1 MKYALFALALAGA
14 VSAQSNSTS
23 NSTESILIPTNI
35 TSSCSSFLSEL
46 NSDSTLSS
54 CVAPLI
60 NATASF
66 SPIAVASTNL
76 TGDTIN
82 YTLASICKGKGG
94 CDDATIRKW
103 LGKFYSECYSEL
115 TSSTGYNSHVRE
127 LYDILYVVNPL
138 KDAVCAVDSSNQ
150 EYCVNEIVQ
159 SESISNSNSTSNSTA
174 SNSTSADDASVA
186 LNATTLFANFA
197 AVGSGLSPVE
207 IAASSLYV
215 EITSSASS
223 LKKRFLDTVLSRRA
237 AQSVHM
243 ATVITPNVTTYK
255 NTNLPFLF
263 LQPSMGSSALC
274 TPCTR
279 EILVAYIKW
288 ETQMPYA
295 LGLKQSPILGG
306 QSALWSAIN
315 STCGT
320 TYVNAINS
328 EVGSALS
335 SGLNGSS
342 SGAESLLVGQGGLK
356 GLTAIVGATV
366 VAGVMGLLI

>member
-14 VSAQSNSTS
+14 VSAQSNSTA
-23 NSTESILIPTNI
+23 NSTESILIPANI

-46 NSDSTLSS
+46 DSDSTLSS
-54 CVAPLI
+54 CVTPLI

-66 SPIAVASTNL
+66 SPTAVASNNL
-76 TGDTIN
+76 TEDTIN

-94 CDDATIRKW
+94 CDDSTIRKW
-103 LGKFYSECYSEL
+103 LSKFYSECFTEL
-115 TSSTGYNSHVRE
+115 TSSTGYNSDVRE
-127 LYDILYVVNPL
+127 LYDIVYVVNPL
-138 KDAVCAVDSSNQ
+138 KAAVCSVDSSNQ

-159 SESISNSNSTSNSTA
+159 SESISNSNSTA
-174 SNSTSADDASVA
+174 SNSTSVDDASA
-186 LNATTLFANFA
+186 STNATALFASFVA
-197 AVGSGLSPVE
+197 ADSVLSPVQV
-207 IAASSLYV
+207 AASNLYV
-215 EITSSASS
+215 EVSSTASS

-237 AQSVHM
+237 AQSVNM
-243 ATVITPNVTTYK
+243 ATIITPNVTTYK

-263 LQPSMGSSALC
+263 LQPSMASSALC

-279 EILVAYIKW
+279 EIMVAYIKW

-320 TYVNAINS
+320 AYINAITS
-328 EVGSALS
+328 EVGSTLS
-335 SGLNGSS
+335 SSNSSS
-342 SGAESLLVGQGGLK
+342 SGAESLFVGQGGLK

>member
-14 VSAQSNSTS
+14 VSAQSNSTA
-23 NSTESILIPTNI
+23 NSTESILIPANI

-54 CVAPLI
+54 CVTPLI

-66 SPIAVASTNL
+66 SPTAVASANL
-76 TGDTIN
+76 TEDTIN
-82 YTLASICKGKGG
+82 YTLASICKGTGG
-94 CDDATIRKW
+94 CDDSTIRKW
-103 LGKFYSECYSEL
+103 LGKFYSECYAEL
-115 TSSTGYNSHVRE
+115 TSSTGYNSEVRE

-138 KDAVCAVDSSNQ
+138 KAAVCAVDSSNQ

-159 SESISNSNSTSNSTA
+159 SESISTSNSTA
-174 SNSTSADDASVA
+174 SNSTAADDASA
-186 LNATTLFANFA
+186 STNATALFASFA
-197 AVGSGLSPVE
+197 AADSALSPVE
-207 IAASSLYV
+207 VAVSNLYIEVSSA
-215 EITSSASS
+215 ASS

-237 AQSVHM
+237 AQSVNM
-243 ATVITPNVTTYK
+243 ATIITPNVTTYK

-263 LQPSMGSSALC
+263 LQSSMDSSALC

-279 EILVAYIKW
+279 EVMVAYIKW

-295 LGLKQSPILGG
+295 LGLRQSPILGG

-320 TYVNAINS
+320 AYVNAITS
-328 EVGSALS
+328 EVGSTLS
-335 SGLNGSS
+335 SSNGSS
-342 SGAESLLVGQGGLK
+342 SGAESLFVGQGGLS

>member
-1 MKYALFALALAGA
+1 MKYALFALVLAGA
-14 VSAQSNSTS
+14 VSAQSNSTA
-23 NSTESILIPTNI
+23 NSTESILIPANI

-54 CVAPLI
+54 CVTPLI

-66 SPIAVASTNL
+66 SPTAVASANL
-76 TGDTIN
+76 TEDTIN
-82 YTLASICKGKGG
+82 YTLASICKGTGG
-94 CDDATIRKW
+94 CDDSTIRKW
-103 LGKFYSECYSEL
+103 LGKFYSECYAEL
-115 TSSTGYNSHVRE
+115 TSSTGYNSEVRE

-138 KDAVCAVDSSNQ
+138 KAAVCAVDSSNQ

-159 SESISNSNSTSNSTA
+159 SESISSNSTA
-174 SNSTSADDASVA
+174 SNSTAADDASA
-186 LNATTLFANFA
+186 STNATALFASFA
-197 AVGSGLSPVE
+197 AADSALSPVE
-207 IAASSLYV
+207 VAVSNLYIEVSSA
-215 EITSSASS
+215 ASS

-237 AQSVHM
+237 AQSVNM
-243 ATVITPNVTTYK
+243 ATIITPNVTTYK

-263 LQPSMGSSALC
+263 LQSSMDSSALC

-279 EILVAYIKW
+279 EVMVAYIKW

-295 LGLKQSPILGG
+295 LGLRQSPILGG

-320 TYVNAINS
+320 AYVNAITS
-328 EVGSALS
+328 EVGSTLS
-335 SGLNGSS
+335 SSNGSS
-342 SGAESLLVGQGGLK
+342 SGAESLFVGQGGLS